1 MKPESCSPSKELE
14 YTCYSRESLLK
25 LRELWNLRH
34 PDAKIKS
41 KDSKEIWKYLRKS
54 MEEVCEKESCWL
66 RQNFA
71 KHDLDSELKLYTF
84 APQAPR
90 EWKKNKNEWLS
101 SVDIEKVMR
110 QYEYTY
116 PEFAFLGPSPID
128 FNSKMLYGECVWE
141 DLCHFNLEDML
152 KKHKTKY
159 GIVFNLDEHWKEG
172 SHWVSMFVD
181 VPTKQ
186 ICYFDSGGDDV
197 PIEVLKLKDRI
208 QSQAKRLHVVFKF
221 HKNYPFEHQMKDSEC
236 GIYCMYFIAQ
246 MLKNPNF
253 DRFKKKRI
261 TDREM
266 ENYRN
271 IYFRL

>member
-1 MKPESCSPSKELE
+1 MKPESCSPSKELD

-25 LRELWNLRH
+25 LRDLWNARH

-41 KDSKEIWKYLRKS
+41 KDSKGIWKALRRL
-54 MEEVCEKESCWL
+54 MENVCEKESCWL

-71 KHDLDSELKLYTF
+71 KHGLDNELKLYTF
-84 APQAPR
+84 APLAPN

-101 SVDIEKVMR
+101 SIDIEKVMR
-110 QYEYTY
+110 QYEHTD
-116 PEFAFLGPSPID
+116 PQFAFLGPSPID
-128 FNSKMLYGECVWE
+128 FDSKMLYGECVWE

-159 GIVFNLDEHWKEG
+159 GIVFNLDEHWKDG
-172 SHWVSMFVD
+172 SHWVSMFID

-197 PIEVLKLKDRI
+197 PIEVCKLKDKI
-208 QSQAKRLHVVFKF
+208 QHQGKRLHIDFKF
-221 HKNYPFEHQMKDSEC
+221 HKNYPFEHQMHDSEC
-236 GIYCMYFIAQ
+236 GIYCIYFIAE
-246 MLKNPNF
+246 MLKNPKF

-261 TDREM
+261 TDKEM
-266 ENYRN
+266 EKYRN

>member
-1 MKPESCSPSKELE
+1 MKSESCSPSKELE

-25 LRELWNLRH
+25 LRELWNIRH

-71 KHDLDSELKLYTF
+71 KHNLDSELKLYTF
-84 APQAPR
+84 APRAPR

-197 PIEVLKLKDRI
+197 PIEVLKLKDKI
-208 QSQAKRLHVVFKF
+208 QSQAKRLHVDFKF
-221 HKNYPFEHQMKDSEC
+221 HKNHPFEHQMKDSEC
-236 GIYCMYFIAQ
+236 GIYCIYFITQ

-253 DRFKKKRI
+253 SRFKKKRI
-261 TDREM
+261 TDTEM

-271 IYFRL
+271 IFFRL